1 MPNCSIVGCGN
12 KCRILPNISV
22 HRLPKNDLKRKMWL
36 DTIGV
41 ENLKTHTKSI
51 CICSLHFEES
61 CFNRTLNHIVLR
73 DDAVPSR
80 ILLGKIGSEVNGQDP
95 ITSMFKEYSSN
106 LLVES
111 DKCQDPIPSMSNET
125 TSNLPVQD
133 AKLETIE
140 KLNMKCKQYRKKVK
154 RLNEKIRRQNN
165 KITNYENIILTLST
179 LQKQAKIPRS
189 RILFVKLP

>member
-1 MPNCSIVGCGN
+1 MEVIKTVKTYNP
-12 KCRILPNISV
+12 
-22 HRLPKNDLKRKMWL
+22 RLPKNDLKRKMWL

-80 ILLGKIGSEVNGQDP
+80 I
-95 ITSMFKEYSSN
+95 